1 MRTLEQIVL
10 RFKELKEEYIDHD
23 GKIYDAIHYQLSGI
37 YDDYEENEGDEDL
50 IRKLNMLVDHLEIHL
65 NYIKTAPKFNW
76 IY

>member
-10 RFKELKEEYIDHD
+10 RLKELKEEYLDYD
-23 GKIYDAIHYQLSGI
+23 GKIYDAIYYQINGI

-50 IRKLNMLVDHLEIHL
+50 IRELDLLVDHLEIHL